1 LAERLSRGL
10 ADPRTRLANQLQ
22 GNVLTA
28 YAAAPNLTQVQSW
41 DLTPQG
47 YRVRY
52 PGRFSWQLLLWQ
64 YRYWLVLVLALL
76 LAVGA
81 WNVYQRL
88 ARRPESP
95 IPS

>member
-1 LAERLSRGL
+1 MAEHLSRVL

-28 YAAAPNLTQVQSW
+28 YAAAPDLTQVQSW
-41 DLTPQG
+41 DLTPSG

-52 PGRFSWQLLLWQ
+52 RGRLNWQLLLWQ
-64 YRYWLVLVLALL
+64 YRFWPVLLLAIL

-81 WNVYQRL
+81 WDTYRRL
-88 ARRPESP
+88 ARRPEP
-95 IPS
+95 PTPS